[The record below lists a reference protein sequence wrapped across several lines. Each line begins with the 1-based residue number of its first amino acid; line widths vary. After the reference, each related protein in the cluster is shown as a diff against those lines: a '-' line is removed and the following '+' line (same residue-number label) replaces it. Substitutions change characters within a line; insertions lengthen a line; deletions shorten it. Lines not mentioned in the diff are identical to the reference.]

1 MQALEDDQ
9 RGRHETE
16 RSRGHAFLYDE
27 WDGVIQDYRSG
38 WCRVVEWVAPEGS
51 SEFVKT
57 TLTEHGPAVRLLRR
71 YFESLRPLGLR
82 RVHGWTDGE
91 ELDLN
96 ALVRRAADLAAGVEP
111 SDRVFI
117 RREKRERDVAV
128 AFLVDMSGST
138 SRQIESDGRR
148 VIDVEKEGLA
158 LLCEALE
165 AVGDQY
171 AVYGYSGQGRRQVD
185 FIIVKD
191 FDELASGR
199 AAQRIGAVAPLRQNR
214 DGAAIRHAARKL
226 LARNARTRLLVL
238 ISDGKPLDDGYT
250 DEYSLEDTKMA
261 LREART
267 RGIHPFCITVDRD
280 ADDYLRRMYGEVRYL
295 VIDNASA
302 LPERLPRMYQ
312 QLTKS

>member
-1 MQALEDDQ
+1 MKVLDDDQ

-16 RSRGHAFLYDE
+16 RSGGQAFLYDE

-38 WCRVVEWVAPEGS
+38 WCRVVEGVAPEGS
-51 SEFVKT
+51 SDFVET

-82 RVHGWTDGE
+82 RVHGQTDGE

-96 ALVRRAADLAAGVEP
+96 ALVRRTADLAAGVEP

-148 VIDVEKEGLA
+148 VIDVEKAGLA

-171 AVYGYSGQGRRQVD
+171 AIYGYSGQGRHQID
-185 FIIVKD
+185 FVIVKD
-191 FDELASGR
+191 FDELARGR
-199 AAQRIGAVAPLRQNR
+199 AAQRIGAVVPLQQNR

-226 LARNARTRLLVL
+226 LARNARTRLLIL

-261 LREART
+261 LREACT

-280 ADDYLRRMYGEVRYL
+280 AGDYLRRMYGEVRFL
-295 VIDNASA
+295 VVDNAAA
-302 LPERLPRMYQ
+302 LPERLPRVYQ
-312 QLTKS
+312 RLTKS